1 MFYGIM
7 IALGIFAG
15 IASALIARAL
25 GITGTFEKAAV
36 FAIAFVVVFG
46 GYPFWTRRSAPT
58 SSPS

>member
-1 MFYGIM
+1 MIRGIM

-15 IASALIARAL
+15 IGSALVARAL
-25 GITGTFEKAAV
+25 GITNTFGKAAV

-46 GYPFWTRRSAPT
+46 GYSLWLRKTAPA